1 MTRGS
6 EAGPHKLERHGQAMG
21 TVISIYFWTDDDA
34 RADQAAEAVIAE
46 MKRLDAVMTTWTPD
60 SEVSR
65 INAAA
70 GDKPVVVSDETFA
83 VIERAQDISKRSGG
97 VFDITV
103 GAFKG
108 LWKFDQDMDG
118 SLPAPADVKKR
129 LALIGYK
136 DLVLCGHS
144 LGGGVVLQYAL
155 SYPQEVAGLIL
166 VGTGARLRVHP
177 QYIAELVAATR
188 DSAAWAKD
196 MEQRYNLVEPAFRQ
210 AVIRKRVEVG
220 PAVQMVDL
228 LCCHHFDVIDRISQI
243 KVPTLIICGT
253 NDEMTPPK
261 YSQFL
266 HDHIA
271 GSKMVLVDGGTH
283 YAFME
288 KPQQV
293 NSAIA
298 QFLAG
303 LR

>member
-1 MTRGS
+1 MKLVFVHGSGGCGELWHYQTQAFLQS
-6 EAGPHKLERHGQAMG
+6 EAVTLPGHPQGQPQLSVTGYAEWLHRYAQER
-21 TVISIYFWTDDDA
+21 
-34 RADQAAEAVIAE
+34 
-46 MKRLDAVMTTWTPD
+46 
-60 SEVSR
+60 
-65 INAAA
+65 
-70 GDKPVVVSDETFA
+70 
-83 VIERAQDISKRSGG
+83 
-97 VFDITV
+97 
-103 GAFKG
+103 
-108 LWKFDQDMDG
+108 
-118 SLPAPADVKKR
+118 
-129 LALIGYK
+129 GYK

-155 SYPQEVAGLIL
+155 SYPQDVSGLIL

-188 DSAAWAKD
+188 DSSAWAKD
-196 MEQRYNLVEPAFRQ
+196 MEQRYRLVEPAFRQ
-210 AVIRKRVEVG
+210 AVIRKRIEIG

-228 LCCHHFDVIDRISQI
+228 LCCHHFDVIDHISQI

-288 KPQQV
+288 KPQQA

-298 QFLAG
+298 QFLGGITA
-303 LR
+303 